1 MKRLAFLALALLAGC
16 DQQPASDGYTF
27 GPKEFTHP
35 DPAIHFVIHKSIED
49 LRAAAPY
56 DVNADAR
63 AQGRVLM
70 AFSVMHPGGIGT
82 CTVHIVDPAVSY
94 QPEWIGHEVAH
105 CIWGRWHP

>member
-16 DQQPASDGYTF
+16 DQQPAADGYDF
-27 GPKEFTHP
+27 GRKEFTHP
-35 DPAIHFVIHKSIED
+35 APAIKIVIHKSIED
-49 LRAAAPY
+49 LRASAPGNTIADTAAE
-56 DVNADAR
+56 
-63 AQGRVLM
+63 GRVLM
-70 AFSVMHPGGIGT
+70 AYSIMHPGGIGT